1 MKLAKRILLGV
12 LAALVLVYAGDD
24 LSVRARGPKSI
35 STVTVQPY
43 YAVPLRNGKT
53 EIMLLDPEDQQ
64 CVQSVFPHKGY
75 DPCWYLKGHT
85 QQRIQM

>member
-1 MKLAKRILLGV
+1 L
-12 LAALVLVYAGDD
+12 YAGDD
-24 LSVRARGPKSI
+24 FWLRARGPKGI

-64 CVQSVFPHKGY
+64 CVQSIFPHKGY
-75 DPCWYLKGHT
+75 DTCWYLKGHT
-85 QQRIQM
+85 QKRIQM